1 MPLRSCKWIFIYCH
15 IDTLKLPFIN
25 KSIMIYAYK
34 DILKCIKAHK
44 SKLIHQCLSSRI
56 YILIIGS
63 MHKRVHILTH
73 LSPHKNTTRLT
84 SIDMQVQISEYIGH
98 PGLNLP

>member
-34 DILKCIKAHK
+34 DILKHIK
-44 SKLIHQCLSSRI
+44 
-56 YILIIGS
+56 
-63 MHKRVHILTH
+63 V
-73 LSPHKNTTRLT
+73 N
-84 SIDMQVQISEYIGH
+84 
-98 PGLNLP
+98 